1 MRMKSNGKEKSVLLT
16 SVINLDLWNEAG
28 WKAVVFAS
36 SEQSEPYMGLAFENR
51 EKGITIF
58 KEWRERFGDKD
69 IYDEI
74 RISII
79 EGDVEGEDYG
89 YTVHINTN
97 TENMLSKCK
106 ENNLTPESTLIMT
119 VGRYNRMNPSRD
131 SRNLE
136 NFKDDYKRFSSYKI
150 FPVYINQKKQL
161 EPFWDYAIEKTEI
174 IFRDVKD
181 ITSDDFDAVCVKKNR

>member
-1 MRMKSNGKEKSVLLT
+1 
-16 SVINLDLWNEAG
+16 
-28 WKAVVFAS
+28 
-36 SEQSEPYMGLAFENR
+36 MGLAFENR

-161 EPFWDYAIEKTEI
+161 EAFWDYAIEKTEI